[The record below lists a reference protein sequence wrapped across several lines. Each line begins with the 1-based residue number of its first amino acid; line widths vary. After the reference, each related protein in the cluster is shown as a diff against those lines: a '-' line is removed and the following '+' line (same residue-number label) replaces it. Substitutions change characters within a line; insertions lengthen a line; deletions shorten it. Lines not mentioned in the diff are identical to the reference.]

1 MAIICRKRTPKI
13 YGLKIVM
20 EKGIGKSYVVV
31 NLQMSSKIFGK
42 IIGKP

>member
-1 MAIICRKRTPKI
+1 MAIIRRRRTPKI
-13 YGLKIVM
+13 FGLKIVT
-20 EKGIGKSYVVV
+20 EGGIEKSYDVV